1 MKSPIGWDV
10 QWNKC
15 SASVGGLFNGEKEVC
30 ESIFFNFEAE
40 ELKEGRL
47 SLRVREDGTEGRSY
61 KMATAHHF
69 STDRESSGG
78 EK

>member
-1 MKSPIGWDV
+1 MGKKKSV
-10 QWNKC
+10 SQY
-15 SASVGGLFNGEKEVC
+15 
-30 ESIFFNFEAE
+30 FFNFEAE

-78 EK
+78 EKQTLEAN